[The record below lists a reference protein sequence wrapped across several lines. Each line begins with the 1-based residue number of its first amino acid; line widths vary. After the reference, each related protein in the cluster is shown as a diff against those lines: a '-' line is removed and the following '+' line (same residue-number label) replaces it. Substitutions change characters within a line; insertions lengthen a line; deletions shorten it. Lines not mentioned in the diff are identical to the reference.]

1 MDFSTFPAPVC
12 EGTRVNKINK
22 ITNCFSR
29 INPAT
34 KRKFIMRIKLIT
46 ALLFAVCLHLSA
58 ASFSQSITL
67 SEKNASLESILNKI
81 EQQSG
86 YDIFMQTELVASS
99 NKVSLN
105 VKNQALNA
113 VLDKVFKGQPI
124 TYAIVGHTIVVKAKT
139 LGKPLSAAEQAMLA
153 SVYSGKVV
161 DADTKEPLIGA
172 SVGVKGGGKA
182 TSTGLNGDFK
192 LNVGSDGAKVLVISY
207 IGYVS
212 QEIQLGDKNDLG
224 LILLKSSANAM
235 KEVVVTGDLAIDRK
249 TPIAVS
255 TINQQYI
262 EEKLGGRDIP
272 QLLQSTPGIM
282 ATAQGGGYGDSRIS
296 IRGFSS
302 GSKKGNV
309 ALTING
315 IPVNDMENGSI
326 FWSNWSGLTDVTNSV
341 QVQRGLGASKIIV
354 PSFGGT
360 INITTRTTDAEK
372 GGYISQT
379 IGTNNYEKTAV
390 LVSTGL
396 NANGWAAT
404 FQGSRTKGDGYADG
418 LNFLGYNYFFNLSK
432 VLTPSQTLSFTV
444 MGATQTHGQRPERPL
459 TEYAGA
465 PQGIKWNYDLG
476 VKDGKQ
482 INPYNNFFSKPV
494 FSLNHNWVINE
505 KSSLSTVLYATYG
518 TGGGG
523 AIGASASGTAIPP
536 RVSNLYSPFDF
547 DAVQKSNAANPDGSA
562 STYLYAAHNDHA
574 WYGLRSTYTTTL
586 GQYLNLSAG
595 LDARYYKGT
604 HYEEVKDLLG
614 ADYVYDP
621 YTGNSAAGS
630 RSGDINNPFHRAVV
644 GDKIGYYNKDY
655 VMSGGVYTQAEYAK
669 DDFSAFITLSGSGT
683 GDKRTDLYN
692 YLNSD
697 PAQSSRYVNFLSYQ
711 AKAGANYNLND
722 QMNVFANIGYIT
734 KPPYFDNV
742 FQKFT
747 NSINTGTVDE
757 KLFSYELG
765 YQFKTSGFLAK
776 LNFYRSL
783 YKDEAFTTPF
793 TDNATNLIYSVNVA
807 GVSEMHQ
814 GAELELTYQPIRAVT
829 LHGMFSY
836 GDWYYTKNAGPA
848 TVFNNQQK
856 AIGTVK
862 EVFIKGIK
870 VGDAAQ
876 TTAAFGLDI
885 KVLPDLKL
893 GTNYNFFGNYYSSF
907 NFANITSAGAHP
919 YKLPNYSVWDLNA
932 TFKFKLAGLDA
943 SLNGNVNNLL
953 NTKYISDAYDAA
965 GTGIPSNLNVYY
977 GLVRTFTTGI
987 KVKF

>member
-1 MDFSTFPAPVC
+1 
-12 EGTRVNKINK
+12 
-22 ITNCFSR
+22 
-29 INPAT
+29 
-34 KRKFIMRIKLIT
+34 MRIKLIT

-67 SEKNASLESILNKI
+67 TEKNASLESVLNKI

-86 YDIFMQTELVASS
+86 YDIFMQTELLAGS
-99 NKVSLN
+99 NKVSIDIKAQPLI
-105 VKNQALNA
+105 K
-113 VLDKVFKGQPI
+113 VLEKVFKGQPI
-124 TYAIVGHTIVVKAKT
+124 TYAIVGHTIVVKEKT
-139 LGKPLSAAEQAMLA
+139 SGKPVSTGNQAMLA
-153 SVYSGKVV
+153 SVYTGKVV
-161 DADTKEPLIGA
+161 DAETKEPLIGA

-192 LNVGSDGAKVLVISY
+192 LKLDDNDTKTLVISY
-207 IGYVS
+207 IGYVT
-212 QEIQLGDKNDLG
+212 QEVEITGKNDLG
-224 LILLKSSANAM
+224 PILLKSSANAM

-255 TINQQYI
+255 TINQQFI

-282 ATAQGGGYGDSRIS
+282 ATAQGGGYGDARVS

-315 IPVNDMENGSI
+315 IPVNDMENGSV

-341 QVQRGLGASKIIV
+341 QIQRGLGASKIII

-360 INITTRTTDAEK
+360 INITTRTTEAEK

-390 LVSTGL
+390 LVATGL

-432 VLTPSQTLSFTV
+432 VLSPSQTLSFTV

-494 FSLNHNWVINE
+494 FSLNHNWIINE

-523 AIGASASGTAIPP
+523 AIGASATGTAVPP

-562 STYLYAAHNDHA
+562 LTYLYAAHNDHA

-595 LDARYYKGT
+595 LDLRYYKGT

-621 YTGNSAAGS
+621 YTATKVAGS
-630 RSGDINNPFHRAVV
+630 RSGDINNPNHRAVV
-644 GDKIGYYNKDY
+644 GDKIDYYNKDY
-655 VMSGGVYTQAEYAK
+655 VMSGGAYAQAEYAK
-669 DDFSAFITLSGSGT
+669 NDFSAFITLSGSGT
-683 GDKRTDLYN
+683 GDKRVDLYN

-697 PAQSSRYVNFLSYQ
+697 PAQASRYVNFLSYQ
-711 AKAGANYNLND
+711 AKAGANYNLNN
-722 QMNVFANIGYIT
+722 QMNIFANIGYIT

-765 YQFKTSGFLAK
+765 YQFKTSGFVAK
-776 LNFYRSL
+776 LNLYRSL
-783 YKDEAFTTPF
+783 YMDQSFTNPY
-793 TDNATNLIYSVNVA
+793 TDNTTNQIYNVNVS
-807 GVSEMHQ
+807 GVNEMHQ
-814 GAELELTYQPIRAVT
+814 GAELELSYQPIKAVT

-848 TVFNNQQK
+848 TVYNDQHQ
-856 AIGTVK
+856 ALTTIK
-862 EVFIKGIK
+862 EVLIKGIK

-885 KVLPDLKL
+885 KVLPELKL
-893 GTNYNFFGNYYSSF
+893 GTNYYFYGNYYSSF
-907 NFANITSAGAHP
+907 NFANITNPGVQP
-919 YKLPNYSVWDLNA
+919 YKVPNYSVWDLNA
-932 TFKFKLAGLDA
+932 SFKFKIAGLDA
-943 SLNGNVNNLL
+943 TLNGNVNNLL
-953 NTKYISDAYDAA
+953 NTKYIADGYDPA
-965 GTGIPSNLNVYY
+965 GTGLPANLSVYY
-977 GLVRTFTTGI
+977 GLLRTFTTGI